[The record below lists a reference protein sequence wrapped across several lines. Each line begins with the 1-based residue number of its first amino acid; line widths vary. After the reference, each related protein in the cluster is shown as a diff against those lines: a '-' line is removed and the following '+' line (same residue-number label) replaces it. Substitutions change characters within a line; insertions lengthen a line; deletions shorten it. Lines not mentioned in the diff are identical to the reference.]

1 MEDSSKRLW
10 SKFLR
15 DAENSPDFSNALN
28 KERQLFRE
36 LASRGELG
44 ENVTVMCCGDGREM
58 DMLME
63 LHREFPQLTELNGVD
78 LLSISIEQVRE
89 KMREKTRGIAG
100 VDVRLLH
107 EDATATSIKPNSQD
121 TVTCMLTMV
130 NFDDKTVARFLKHV
144 ERILKPGGK
153 FLFSVY
159 NHKAFDARMD
169 LYGKMG
175 APIESADSQSG
186 LVEFGKDF
194 EEASFSRQFAEG
206 QIRHLVA
213 EAGLEFSHYD
223 DSGITHMGVLE
234 KTKVHRAEKHALVCQ
249 QVLATA
255 ASIALIV
262 GGMYVKMK
270 KTEEI
275 FAADK
280 DAQIVEIGPGQFRII
295 NWKTGKI
302 Y

>member
-1 MEDSSKRLW
+1 MEDPSKRLW

-15 DAENSPDFSNALN
+15 DAENSPDFSGALN

-44 ENVTVMCCGDGREM
+44 EKVTVMCCGDGREM
-58 DMLME
+58 DMLLD

-78 LLSISIEQVRE
+78 LLSISIDQVRE
-89 KMREKTRGIAG
+89 KMREKMREIEG
-100 VDVRLLH
+100 VEICLLQ
-107 EDATATSIKPNSQD
+107 EDATDTSIQPNSQD

-130 NFDDKTVARFLKHV
+130 NFNDETIARFLRHV

-159 NHKAFDARMD
+159 NHKAFTARMD

-175 APIESADSQSG
+175 APIESADSESG
-186 LVEFGKDF
+186 LVKFGEDF
-194 EEASFSRQFAEG
+194 EEAAFSRQFAED
-206 QIRHLVA
+206 QIRRLVG

-234 KTKVHRAEKHALVCQ
+234 KAKVHRRDSDRIPVLQ
-249 QVLATA
+249 QMAIA
-255 ASIALIV
+255 ASIAAVLSV
-262 GGMYVKMK
+262 PL
-270 KTEEI
+270 
-275 FAADK
+275 AARQSDAKPYPGYDK
-280 DAQIVEIGPGQFRII
+280 DAPYMQVGPSIFMRI
-295 NWKTGKI
+295 NLKDRSK
-302 Y
+302 

>member
-15 DAENSPDFSNALN
+15 DAENSPDFSSALN
-28 KERQLFRE
+28 KEKQLFRE
-36 LASRGELG
+36 IASRGELG

-58 DMLME
+58 DML
-63 LHREFPQLTELNGVD
+63 LDLRREFPQLKQLKGVD
-78 LLSISIEQVRE
+78 LLSISIDQVRE
-89 KMREKTRGIAG
+89 MIRGKIQKPDG
-100 VDVRLLH
+100 VNIHLFQ
-107 EDATATSIKPNSQD
+107 EDATDTSIEPNSQD
-121 TVTCMLTMV
+121 TVICMLTMV
-130 NFDDKTVARFLKHV
+130 NFNDETIAKFLKHV

-169 LYGKMG
+169 LYEKMG
-175 APIESADSQSG
+175 APIESADPHSG
-186 LVEFGKDF
+186 LVEFGQDF
-194 EEASFSRQFAEG
+194 EEASFSRQFEED
-206 QIRHLVA
+206 QIRRLA
-213 EAGLEFSHYD
+213 ASAGLEFSRYD

-234 KTKVHRAEKHALVCQ
+234 KAKVNRANKHAPVYQ

-255 ASIALIV
+255 ASVALIV

-270 KTEEI
+270 KTEAI
-275 FAADK
+275 LAADK
-280 DAQIVEIGPGQFRII
+280 DAQVVEIGPGQFRII